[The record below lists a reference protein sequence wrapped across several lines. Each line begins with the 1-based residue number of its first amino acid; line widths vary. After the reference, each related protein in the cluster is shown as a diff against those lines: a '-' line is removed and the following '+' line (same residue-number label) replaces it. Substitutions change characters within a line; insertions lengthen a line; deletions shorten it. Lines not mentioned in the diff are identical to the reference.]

1 MKPIKGMN
9 LDVSADAQ
17 PKDTYRIVQNWIYDK
32 QFDALVQ
39 EPGTALSET
48 MQGRHIVGAYG
59 FEDGDIVLLTTKGDD
74 DGGSSIFL
82 YNHETEAVSLVI
94 DNNALGFN
102 RQRVYDIAAYRNAA
116 NERIIVYC
124 DGETP
129 PRMFNIDIAAATQP
143 PIQLSKIWPDIGQVN
158 IARGGSLGGILPQ
171 GNHFFAIR
179 YLLPDRTVTSF
190 THLHGPFAIYEEQ
203 GGGFVL
209 DVTGID
215 TAYESYQIGVVS
227 AFNSQFEA
235 RVVYEGEASASTA
248 EVLVDGTVTVEELTL
263 ESILVA
269 PVSYT
274 KAGTVAFHDNR
285 LHFGAV
291 GKDDETSLQT
301 YANKIEPHW
310 VLRNNG
316 SLTATTSSNQKPK
329 DLGYQP
335 DEVYAFYIAWIKED
349 GSYSQA
355 YHIPGRKAPDTMSI
369 KVDYNAT
376 TNADTG
382 TGTETIDPLDTILNI
397 LQDTNTGGANDKG
410 QLSYLRNDIEI
421 YDGPGEFDAQAEY
434 RYFHTRCTATAFGE
448 QTVGPYDLSHGRMG
462 IWYNYGEVYPS
473 DFPDGTDY
481 SWTIAGNV
489 ATSSTYPLAGQP
501 IRHHRIP
508 SLAWAKENGAAD
520 IRVQT
525 FDVRFHFIEIP
536 TGYTS
541 AVIYAAKRTQQNNI
555 VFGTTPLHFG
565 QLNSYALKGNG
576 GYNEYRYYSSP
587 SALNTRQNNAKLST
601 SNSNLGGATDYTTLE
616 ELAEVAGI
624 PSSEYNVNDLYTG
637 DGTSN
642 EDFTT
647 ELQTRIGVHF
657 NKGLL
662 PSPEF
667 LVLRPTLPS
676 RMHIKP
682 EYCAVMEEVSP
693 GAYENDYMYMSNSS
707 SRSITMEIRD
717 PDSDDGYENTETE
730 ANRNRMMN
738 FKVVD
743 HYIWAPPQAQVC
755 SAQNARYI
763 PAGGVDDDV
772 RFDNRM
778 GPETCYF
785 EFMQISDSTSGYAK
799 QGYVYGG
806 QKMMYTW
813 LALNNTPGS
822 GEEYSGTYSNTS
834 FGVTSDNRIFHGYNL
849 DTNSVLNV
857 TFAVARIPIVNV
869 CAARITAYS
878 QYALQDLV
886 TISRV
891 VNSTTAIE
899 SPELNGATSASR
911 LTMDWTNVW
920 GDTSSG
926 LSLYRMSRPEG
937 WNNGLTNSSDGDYY
951 FYQPSGA
958 PFESAE
964 WSTITVNQGSIGYDR
979 GSLRAKF
986 RLPVTSVVDIKGL
999 YSIGDAQRKLGD
1011 YERLVEPVTANN
1023 TNSLEVLNEFQQ
1035 LNMFRQPSVSS
1046 ISSST
1051 IYDYPFRIIRS
1062 NKQQVDRE
1070 DQHLRV
1076 FAPLNYFEQTRD
1088 RGRIVNLHSY
1098 QDKLLIHH
1106 ERGLFLTIG
1115 QEKLSTSSGDI
1126 VVGDGDIFR
1135 VNPTELVPSEY
1146 GYAGTQHLL
1155 SCTMTPQGYFFVDE
1169 SQKRVFMY
1177 NGQNVEEI
1185 SNRGMRTWFQEHLTL
1200 RRDFDPTGNIIAC
1213 HSFYPGIAAEYDPEF
1228 NRVVLMIR
1236 NNKDNPDNTDA
1247 YTHPVNTTQYY
1258 GATAYTDIS
1267 KYVSFSLHNGS
1278 WIALHTYDSD
1288 FLVGSTKKL
1297 FSIVNNS
1304 DATIYRHGE
1313 KDADVGSYLGKER
1326 KGSFIDVAFPAGETM
1341 HWQAFKWLT
1350 KSIQISSTSDNTGHI
1365 ALDKTFE
1372 KAMVYND
1379 YQCSGEQGFYKA
1391 ANSAN
1396 NAQRTTLRQVGVDWQ
1411 WNGFRDLVADRT
1423 RRFLDP
1429 DYVLDIT
1436 NIDSTKEWYD
1446 QRRFLSSHAVVRL
1459 ITSTSES
1466 NPLYL
1471 YNVDAKARKA
1481 YR

>member
-17 PKDTYRIVQNWIYDK
+17 PKDTYRIAQNWIYDK

-39 EPGTALSET
+39 EPGTALSEELVN
-48 MQGRHIVGAYG
+48 RHIVGAYG
-59 FEDGDIVLLTTKGDD
+59 FEDGDIVLFTTKGND
-74 DGGSSIFL
+74 DGGSSIYL
-82 YNHETEAVSLVI
+82 YDHATETASLVI
-94 DNNALGFN
+94 DNSALGFN
-102 RQRVYDIAAYRNAA
+102 RQRVYDIAAYRNAN

-124 DGETP
+124 DGVSP
-129 PRMFNIDIAAATQP
+129 PRMFNIDIPAANQP
-143 PIQLSKIWPDIGQVN
+143 PIQLSKIWPDMAQVN
-158 IARGGSLGGILPQ
+158 IVQGGSLGGILPQ
-171 GNHFFAIR
+171 GNHFFAVR

-190 THLHGPFAIYEEQ
+190 THLHGPFGIYGEQ

-209 DVTGID
+209 DITGLD
-215 TAYESYQIGVVS
+215 TSYESYQIAVVS
-227 AFNSQFEA
+227 AFDSQFEA
-235 RVVYEGEASASTA
+235 RVVYEGEASASTV

-263 ESILVA
+263 EDILVA

-291 GKDDETSLQT
+291 GRDDETSLQA

-316 SLTATTSSNQKPK
+316 SLTATAYNNQKPK
-329 DLGYQP
+329 DLGYQS
-335 DEVYAFYIAWIKED
+335 DEVYAFYVAWIKPD

-355 YHIPGRKAPDTMSI
+355 YHIPGRKAPSTFNVR
-369 KVDYNAT
+369 VDYNAT
-376 TNADTG
+376 INADSG
-382 TGTETIDPLDTILNI
+382 TGIEVIDPLDKIVDI
-397 LQDTNTGGANDKG
+397 IQDTNTGGVNDKG
-410 QLSYLRNDIEI
+410 QLSYLKNDIEI
-421 YDGPGEFDAQAEY
+421 YDGVGQSDAQAEY
-434 RYFHTRCTATAFGE
+434 RYFHTRCTAQAFAAYTDGVY
-448 QTVGPYDLSHGRMG
+448 QLSHGRMG

-481 SWTIAGNV
+481 TWNMAGNA
-489 ATSSTYPLAGQP
+489 ATSTSYTLAGQP
-501 IRHHRIP
+501 IRHHRVP
-508 SLAWAKENGAAD
+508 SLAWAKENASASM
-520 IRVQT
+520 RVQT

-536 TGYTS
+536 EGYTS

-565 QLNSYALKGNG
+565 QLNSYALMGNG
-576 GYNEYRYYSSP
+576 GYDEYRFYSSP
-587 SALNTRQNNAKLST
+587 SALNTRQNNAKLSDNFGT
-601 SNSNLGGATDYTTLE
+601 LGGITASSNLESLRQV
-616 ELAEVAGI
+616 AEVAYSDYANG
-624 PSSEYNVNDLYTG
+624 SLYNANGLA
-637 DGTSN
+637 N
-642 EDFTT
+642 ADFAT
-647 ELQTRIGVHF
+647 ELQTRMGVHF

-667 LVLRPTLPS
+667 LTLRPTLPT

-682 EYCAVMEEVSP
+682 EYCAVVEEVEP
-693 GAYENDYMYMSNSS
+693 GGYENDYMYMSQTS
-707 SRSITMEIRD
+707 SRGITMEIRD
-717 PDSDDGYENTETE
+717 PDATYGYENTDSE
-730 ANRNRMMN
+730 ANRNRIMN
-738 FKVVD
+738 FRFID

-755 SAQNARYI
+755 SAHNARYI
-763 PAGGVDDDV
+763 PAGAIDDDV

-778 GPETCYF
+778 GAETCYF
-785 EFMQISDSTSGYAK
+785 EFMQIADSASGYGTP
-799 QGYVYGG
+799 GYVHGG

-813 LALNNTPGS
+813 LALNNTPGAT
-822 GEEYSGTYSNTS
+822 EEYSGTYTNTYY
-834 FGVTSDNRIFHGYNL
+834 GVTSNNRVFHGYNL
-849 DTNSVLNV
+849 DTNSVLNT

-869 CAARITAYS
+869 CAARTTAYS

-886 TISRV
+886 TVSRV
-891 VNSTTAIE
+891 INSSTGIT
-899 SPELNGATSASR
+899 SPELDGATSSSR
-911 LTMDWTNVW
+911 LTIDWANVW

-926 LSLYRMSRPEG
+926 SSVYRMSRAEG
-937 WNNGLTNSSDGDYY
+937 WNNGLTNSNDGDNDT
-951 FYQPSGA
+951 YQPSGS
-958 PFESAE
+958 PFESAG
-964 WSTITVNQGSIGYDR
+964 WSDITPNQGSIGFDR

-986 RLPVTSVVDIKGL
+986 RMPVTSVVDIKGL
-999 YSIGDAQRKLGD
+999 YSIGDDQRDLGD
-1011 YERLVEPVTANN
+1011 YERLVQPVSANN

-1035 LNMFRQPSVSS
+1035 LNLFRQPSISS
-1046 ISSST
+1046 ISSSN

-1076 FAPLNYFEQTRD
+1076 FAPLNYYEQTRD

-1115 QEKLSTSSGDI
+1115 QEKLSSSAGEI

-1135 VNPTELVPSEY
+1135 VAPTELVPSEY

-1177 NGQNVEEI
+1177 TGQKVEEI

-1200 RRDFDPTGNIIAC
+1200 RRDFDATGNIIAC

-1236 NNKDNPDNTDA
+1236 NNEDNPDNSDS
-1247 YTHPVNTTQYY
+1247 YTHPVTTTEYY
-1258 GATAYTDIS
+1258 GATAYTDTS
-1267 KYVSFSLHNGS
+1267 KYLSFSLHNGA

-1297 FSIVNNS
+1297 FSIVNNTN
-1304 DATIYRHGE
+1304 ATIYRHGE
-1313 KDADVGSYLGKER
+1313 KEAVVGSYLGKDR

-1350 KSIQISSTSDNTGHI
+1350 KSTQISSFQNNRGHI
-1365 ALDKTFE
+1365 ALNKTFE

-1379 YQCSGEQGFYKA
+1379 YQCSGEQGFYKPPYA
-1391 ANSAN
+1391 GI
-1396 NAQRTTLRQVGVDWQ
+1396 NAQKTTLRQVGVDWQ

-1423 RRFLDP
+1423 KRFLDP
-1429 DYVLDIT
+1429 EYVLDTT

-1446 QRRFLSSHAVVRL
+1446 QRRFLSSHAVLRL